1 MTPCQLNP
9 RVLSFLH
16 AELLTTPADME
27 RIARLGLL
35 LVRSNDFLEAVAI
48 QYGAEGVYVVNEF
61 YRNFLGKY
69 DLICVDRAPLG
80 IRFCTQI
87 DDGGQDGVQLVFT
100 GHIAKLSRLAA
111 NFGTTTFTQLREY
124 IV

>member
-1 MTPCQLNP
+1 M
-9 RVLSFLH
+9 H
-16 AELLTTPADME
+16 AELLTSSEDIT
-27 RIARLGLL
+27 RIAKLGLI
-35 LVRSNDFLEAVAI
+35 LVRANDFLETTAI
-48 QYGAEGVYVVNEF
+48 HYGAEGVYVVNEF

-69 DLICVDRAPLG
+69 DLICIDKAPLG

-100 GHIAKLSRLAA
+100 GKTAKLSRLTAA
-111 NFGTTTFTQLREY
+111 FGTTTFTQLREY